1 MSKIN
6 SMLDMGKRSM
16 MNSQT
21 ALQTVGHNIA
31 NKSTEGFS
39 RQRVEIQ
46 TNEAVTR
53 GNLRMGTGAKS
64 AAITRVNNEYLE
76 KQIGKEQ
83 SNLGYLG
90 GKADAMMRVEQV
102 YNEQA
107 NKGLNQ
113 FVAEFF
119 NAFRELGNN
128 PESLATRTLVRE
140 TADFVAKDFGR
151 INSQLGE
158 IRKDIDQQIATNVA
172 EINSYTEEIAR
183 LNEKIQV
190 VEMKGAGA
198 PANDERDR
206 RDLLIK
212 KLGEKVNIRW
222 AEGDDG
228 MVTISAGQSA
238 LLVSGYDSKKLV
250 AQGTPG
256 NEKKAEGSF
265 DIFYLP
271 SDSASPVKVTEQFT
285 GGAVGGLLDVRDKV
299 ITELVG
305 NMDNMAFTLATAV
318 NEAHNLG
325 VDAYNGKGGNFFH
338 QPLQVKGAAENLR
351 LSQTVRED
359 PNHIAVAAQTNAPG
373 DNRIANIISQL
384 QGSKMMNDGQS
395 TFDDF
400 YNGVVGQVGVVT
412 RRTNTAHESQGD
424 IVNQLNNIRESIS
437 GVSLD
442 EETTKMI
449 EYQKSFD
456 ASARLIR
463 TADEMFDTVLNLKR
477 Y

>member
-1 MSKIN
+1 MSKIS
-6 SMLDMGKRSM
+6 SMLDVGKRSM

-31 NKSTEGFS
+31 NKSTEGYS

-46 TNEAVTR
+46 TNEPVSSGRLRIGTGARSAAVTR
-53 GNLRMGTGAKS
+53 T
-64 AAITRVNNEYLE
+64 NNEYLE
-76 KQIGKEQ
+76 KQIGREQ
-83 SNLGYLG
+83 SSLGYLG

-102 YNEQA
+102 YNEQSD
-107 NKGLNQ
+107 KGLNQ
-113 FVAEFF
+113 FIAEFF

-140 TADFVAKDFGR
+140 TADFVAKDFSR
-151 INSQLGE
+151 VSAQLGE
-158 IRKDIDQQIATNVA
+158 IRKDIDQQVITHVE
-172 EINSYTEEIAR
+172 EINAYAEEIAR
-183 LNEKIQV
+183 LNEKIQM
-190 VEMKGAGA
+190 VEMRGAGA

-212 KLGEKVNIRW
+212 KLGEKVNVRW

-238 LLVSGYDSKKLV
+238 LLVTGYDAKRLA

-256 NEKKAEGSF
+256 NEKKGEGSV
-265 DIFYLP
+265 DLFYLP
-271 SDSASPVKVTEQFT
+271 SDSAAPVKVTDQFS
-285 GGAVGGLLDVRDKV
+285 GGALGGLLEVRDQV
-299 ITELVG
+299 ITELVSR
-305 NMDNMAFTLATAV
+305 MDDMAFTLASAV
-318 NEAHNLG
+318 NEAHGLG
-325 VDAYNGKGGNFFH
+325 FDAHNGSGGRFFE
-338 QPLQVKGAAENLR
+338 QPMTVKGAAENLR
-351 LSQTVRED
+351 LDRGVLED
-359 PNHIAVAAQTNAPG
+359 PNRIAAAAQPFAPG
-373 DNRIANIISQL
+373 DNRIANVIAQL
-384 QGSKMMNDGQS
+384 QSSKMMNDGQS

-412 RRTNTAHESQGD
+412 RRTNVAHESQGD
-424 IVNQLNNIRESIS
+424 VVKQLQNIRESIS

-449 EYQKSFD
+449 EFQKSFD